1 MTNVDLLT
9 KNLDQLKVKKINK
22 PATIFDHLAN
32 ITWKKTDWNKLDEA
46 SQKSFSPYLIN
57 RWLSM
62 NPDLIEIVDMF
73 QQYTIGPLSK
83 KHVYQLYLDFLPKAK
98 MFAKY
103 IKGKKSKKYNK
114 ELVNMLVNH
123 YETSKLQVEEYIEL
137 LSKDEIIS
145 ILKVYGV
152 DKKTIKKL
160 LK

>member
-1 MTNVDLLT
+1 M
-9 KNLDQLKVKKINK
+9 KNLDQLKDKKINK

-32 ITWKKTDWNKLDEA
+32 ITWKKKPWSELTELD
-46 SQKSFSPYLIN
+46 QKSFSPYLIN

-62 NPDLIEIVDMF
+62 NSDLIEIVDMF

-103 IKGKKSKKYNK
+103 IKGKKMDKYNK
-114 ELVNMLVNH
+114 DLVNIIGQH
-123 YETSKLQVEEYIEL
+123 YQIPKSEAEEYITIF
-137 LSKDEIIS
+137 LSNSDTIDNLVS
-145 ILKVYGV
+145 ILKMYGKT
-152 DKKTIKKL
+152 DKEIKGL